1 MKPSRIIA
9 ALILVSATL
18 TLVRTANARAGVPH
32 RGEPLVPAGAPAG
45 EGESFWLHWTAPI
58 NISRCPAG
66 RERAIWPTLGV
77 TADGQ
82 KLYLAWS
89 DGRDAHLNIYK
100 AMSNNGGDSWSSAR
114 PLVSTALDSLRPSL
128 VVSGSTA
135 LIAWAEE
142 EAEGGHTIYQSAWDG
157 SGLEVVPNDYSERAV
172 PHLAMGTGGELH
184 LALQGGLIS
193 ALDLLY
199 TRRGAGA
206 ATWPTAT
213 VVYTHTPT
221 GIGIKDPAIAVRDD
235 GQEVHLVWQDAPVGT
250 ASVVR
255 YMRGQRSGEAM
266 QWGAGVILSE
276 GITNPVRPAV
286 ALATDGTV
294 HIAWAEKESGASV
307 QYVRYRSWSGGAG
320 DDWTAAVRVEQK
332 PVSAHSLA
340 PTDVAPAL
348 AAIPSTDV
356 VCAAWHGYH
365 AGQIYEEIYLT
376 CSPDGGDTWPSPVN
390 VSRSRNTVSIRPR
403 LAAGQDGILH
413 LAWQEYVGPSAV
425 DNYQVYYVHSIPY
438 VVHFPFVARSYR

>member
-100 AMSNNGGDSWSSAR
+100 AMSNNGGDSWSSAQ
-114 PLVSTALDSLRPSL
+114 PLVSTVLDSLRPSL
-128 VVSGSTA
+128 VVSESTA
-135 LIAWAEE
+135 WVAWAEDE
-142 EAEGGHTIYQSAWDG
+142 QANGHTVYQGAWDA
-157 SGLEVVPNDYSERAV
+157 SAPSLVPNVYRESAV
-172 PHLAMGTGGELH
+172 PWLALGPGGELH
-184 LALQGGLIS
+184 MALQGGLDPRP
-193 ALDLLY
+193 DLLY
-199 TRRGAGA
+199 TRRDVGA

-213 VVYTHTPT
+213 VVYTRT
-221 GIGIKDPAIAVRDD
+221 GIGVRDPAIAVSSD
-235 GQEVHLVWQDAPVGT
+235 GQEVHLVWQDTLGGA
-250 ASVVR
+250 ASAVR
-255 YMRGQRSGEAM
+255 YVRGQRDGETV
-266 QWGAGVILSE
+266 QWGADVTLSE
-276 GITNPVRPAV
+276 GITNSVRPAV

-294 HIAWAEKESGASV
+294 HVAWGEKESGASV
-307 QYVRYRSWSGGAG
+307 QYVRYRSWSGEPG
-320 DDWTAAVRVEQK
+320 DDWTAPVRVDPE

-340 PTDVAPAL
+340 PTDIAPAL
-348 AAIPSTDV
+348 VALPSTDV
-356 VCAAWHGYH
+356 VCAAWHGFH
-365 AGQIYEEIYLT
+365 ADQFYEEVFLT